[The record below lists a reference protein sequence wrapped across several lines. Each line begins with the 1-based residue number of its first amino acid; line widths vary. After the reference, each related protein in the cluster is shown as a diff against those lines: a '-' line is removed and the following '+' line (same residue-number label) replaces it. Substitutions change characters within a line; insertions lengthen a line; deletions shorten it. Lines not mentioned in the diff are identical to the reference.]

1 MSTAKDEI
9 RDLLEPGTLDQADA
23 SLARLQTLLDGAQAE
38 ASELHAAADALL
50 VDEPAESERLE
61 AEAKDADRKARRCV
75 LAIERVTERR
85 TELQQAETEA
95 QKRDLQR
102 KAKQLA
108 AKHLKQHE
116 AIDKQLVELADNTDD
131 YAHTRAELEAINDQL
146 QALGAEVEH
155 VPAYAALFRPEEYE
169 TRIIES
175 EERDVSLQG
184 NDERQVGKIMSAGK
198 PFVRTRRER
207 VRVDPGR
214 VVPDYSRCKMLLP
227 HPEDARAWLIR
238 RDG

>member
-1 MSTAKDEI
+1 MSTVKDEI

-23 SLARLQTLLDGAQAE
+23 SLARLQTLLDEAQAE

-61 AEAKDADRKARRCV
+61 AQAKDAERKARRCV
-75 LAIERVTERR
+75 LAMERVTERR
-85 TELQQAETEA
+85 LELQQAETEA

-116 AIDKQLVELADNTDD
+116 AIGKQLVELADNVDD
-131 YAHTRAELEAINDQL
+131 YSHTRAELEAINDQL
-146 QALGAEVEH
+146 RALGGEVEH
-155 VPAYAALFRPEEYE
+155 VPAHTALHEPEVTEQRTVE
-169 TRIIES
+169 VHEN
-175 EERDVSLQG
+175 DVSLAG
-184 NDERQVGKIMSAGK
+184 NSEYQARSIATAGEPFIRRRTETVVLK
-198 PFVRTRRER
+198 PART
-207 VRVDPGR
+207 
-214 VVPDYSRCKMLLP
+214 VPDFSTCPILLP
-227 HPEDARAWLIR
+227 DPESARAWLIR